1 MLAFW
6 LRQDLKC
13 QADLGGGSL
22 PDRGRNRFK
31 RREVPPLHVLL
42 LEIQGEPGGLTVPA
56 RHDGRGWRW
65 EGFSH
70 V

>member
-22 PDRGRNRFK
+22 PDRGWYRIKFG
-31 RREVPPLHVLL
+31 EVPPLHVLL
-42 LEIQGEPGGLTVPA
+42 LEVQGESGGLTVLG
-56 RHDGRGWRW
+56 RHDDRW
-65 EGFSH
+65 WEC
-70 V
+70 